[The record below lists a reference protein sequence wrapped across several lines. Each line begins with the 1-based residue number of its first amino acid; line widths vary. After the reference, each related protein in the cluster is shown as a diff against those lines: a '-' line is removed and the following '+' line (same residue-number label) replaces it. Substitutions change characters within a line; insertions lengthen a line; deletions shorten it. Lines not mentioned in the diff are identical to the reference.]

1 MKTPKNVNKNTAE
14 ELQTTPVI
22 EKRAAAGLHKNNR
35 HHGRYD
41 FDVLVNVVPALK
53 AVMTK
58 NPNGEDTISFSDPL
72 SVKLLNKALLMSEYG
87 VEFWDIP
94 EGFLCPP
101 IPGRADYIHWLSEH
115 LNRDLAKPGA
125 KIKVRALDVGVGA
138 NCIYPIIGASQY
150 HWNWVGSEID
160 ASAIEAARHIVDN
173 NPSLAKKID
182 IRQQA
187 NPDTIF
193 EGVIHPGDFFVVT
206 TCNPPFHKSLEEA
219 KQGSERKVKN
229 LGQNRQ
235 QRGSNAASVE
245 TSALNFGGQKAELWC
260 PGGEAAF
267 VAKMAQESERFSK
280 QVIWFSTLLSKKDNI
295 RPLTKKLAQLGATEI
310 VIQEMAQGQ
319 KKSRFVAWSFMSTQQ
334 RSQFAKTLK

>member
-1 MKTPKNVNKNTAE
+1 MKTPKNVNKNTAKDP
-14 ELQTTPVI
+14 QTTPVI

-41 FDVLVNVVPALK
+41 FDALVKSVPALK

-72 SVKLLNKALLMSEYG
+72 AVKLLNKALLMSEYG
-87 VEFWDIP
+87 VEYWDIP

-101 IPGRADYIHWLSEH
+101 IPGRADYVHWLSEH
-115 LNRDLAKPGA
+115 LNRDLAKPGT

-160 ASAIEAARHIVDN
+160 TSAIEAARLIVDN
-173 NPSLAKKID
+173 NSLLAKKIE

-193 EGVIHPGDFFVVT
+193 EGVIKSEDFFVVT

-235 QRGSNAASVE
+235 QRGSNAPSVD

-260 PGGEAAF
+260 PGGEASF
-267 VAKMAQESERFSK
+267 VSKMAQESERFSK

-295 RPLTKKLAQLGATEI
+295 RPLTKKLEQLGATEI

-319 KKSRFVAWSFMSTQQ
+319 KKSRFVVWTFMSTQQ